1 MAPSAGGAINYIV
14 HRNMIGGY
22 GLVAW
27 PARYDDFWNARGRAL
42 ALYPPSSLGMKKTSQ
57 PGRIGWK

>member
-27 PARYDDFWNARGRAL
+27 PARYDD
-42 ALYPPSSLGMKKTSQ
+42 SGMQ
-57 PGRIGWK
+57 EVEP